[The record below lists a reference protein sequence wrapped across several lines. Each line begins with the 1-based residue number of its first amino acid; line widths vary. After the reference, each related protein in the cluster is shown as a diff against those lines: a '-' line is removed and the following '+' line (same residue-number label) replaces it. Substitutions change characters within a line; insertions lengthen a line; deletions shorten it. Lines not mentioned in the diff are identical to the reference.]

1 MILIIVLLI
10 ELVVMCEVVEMFV
23 FIECVVGELGEYKV
37 VEWIVECLC
46 MVGVQDVCIEE
57 EQYFDGYLRL
67 YFKLL
72 VIGVVV
78 GVVGLF
84 SRCLCIFVVL
94 VGVGVGLVIVDDCV
108 NGLCIVCK

>member
-1 MILIIVLLI
+1 M
-10 ELVVMCEVVEMFV
+10 
-23 FIECVVGELGEYKV
+23 
-37 VEWIVECLC
+37 
-46 MVGVQDVCIEE
+46 
-57 EQYFDGYLRL
+57 
-67 YFKLL
+67 
-72 VIGVVV
+72 IGVVV